1 MKLDIIFHYD
11 VNTTTGEIQYIGKEE
26 VTVDTKKSTKATTKT
41 TTKVDDNPDPIVT
54 LDSNKLVLTKGA
66 MDLLKVCED
75 CRIDVKY
82 TKKDK
87 KAVPVIGCNTAF
99 GTQGGNTVTK
109 SNTVSFRGAKNE
121 KLASYG
127 TVFKLEPTEEDGIFY
142 LVSDKK
148 EEEIP
153 QDIVDIE
160 KELDNIDDLTIDI
173 DETQFDF
180 KL

>member
-11 VNTTTGEIQYIGKEE
+11 VNPNTGEIKFVGKEE
-26 VTVDTKKSTKATTKT
+26 ITVDTKKSSTKSTTS
-41 TTKVDDNPDPIVT
+41 KVDDNPEPIVT
-54 LDSNKLVLTKGA
+54 LDTNKLILTKGA

-75 CRIDVKY
+75 CKIDVKY
-82 TKKDK
+82 SKKDK
-87 KAVPVIGCNTAF
+87 KAVPVIGCNSAF

-109 SNTVSFRGAKNE
+109 NNTVSFRGAKNE
-121 KLASYG
+121 KLLSYG
-127 TVFKLEPTEEDGIFY
+127 TTFRLEPTENEGIFY
-142 LVSDKK
+142 LVGDKK

-173 DETQFDF
+173 DEHEFDF